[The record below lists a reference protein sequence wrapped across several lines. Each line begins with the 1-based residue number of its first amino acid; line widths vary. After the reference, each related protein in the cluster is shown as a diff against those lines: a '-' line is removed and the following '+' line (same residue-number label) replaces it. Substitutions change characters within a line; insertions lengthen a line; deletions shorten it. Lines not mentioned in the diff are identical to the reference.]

1 MRTDK
6 KGSTVS
12 FSLDG
17 FSHPR
22 HYEMYRSIESAYDPE
37 LDGIFRRPAYLFAQ
51 HSRFNGFLACLEPVT
66 AYDDDLTTFC
76 GPLSTVTNRDT
87 SSSALYQHPRVVTEG
102 QECTGSDGALL
113 IPSAVLQHRL
123 MLIWVRSE
131 RSTWSSAQRNPSG
144 RLGKPHVAI

>member
-22 HYEMYRSIESAYDPE
+22 YYEMYRSIESAYDPE

-76 GPLSTVTNRDT
+76 GPLSTVTNR
-87 SSSALYQHPRVVTEG
+87 
-102 QECTGSDGALL
+102 
-113 IPSAVLQHRL
+113 HRL
-123 MLIWVRSE
+123 PPRCIASPRGD
-131 RSTWSSAQRNPSG
+131 G
-144 RLGKPHVAI
+144 RPGMHRL